1 MKVSAPTWRNI
12 AISVTALL
20 ILVCVF
26 FGYNSAKLSNTL
38 DRERLEKE
46 SMLSEKIH
54 LNRILEKLKK
64 EVNVND
70 SVEGFKK
77 KLNK

>member
-1 MKVSAPTWRNI
+1 MKVSAHTWRNI

-26 FGYNSAKLSNTL
+26 FGYNSAILSNTL

-46 SMLSEKIH
+46 SMLSENIH
-54 LNRILEKLKK
+54 LNRILEKLQK
-64 EVNVND
+64 EVEVKD